1 MGQKTSDV
9 ENWIVTYVAKLLEVA
24 QESLDVD
31 EALVNLGLSSRQAL
45 MLTAGLEEFLD
56 KPVDPALVWEFPTIR
71 QLARHLSE
79 GE

>member
-1 MGQKTSDV
+1 MDQKTSDV
-9 ENWIVTYVAKLLEVA
+9 ESWIVTYVAKLLEIA
-24 QESLDVD
+24 PESLDVD

-71 QLARHLSE
+71 RLARHLSE
-79 GE
+79 GA